1 MKRFKIKHGLFLKSA
16 NKLLTP
22 NTFYATDDE
31 AQQKELLEVF
41 AEAVEEVVSKPAEKK
56 QEKTDEKTVDPN
68 DDITLAKGVG
78 AGLAK
83 KLAEK
88 GITTFSGLKAAM
100 TDKARETEMQEL
112 LGTAYPKVMK
122 NFEEPTPEA

>member
-1 MKRFKIKHGLFLKSA
+1 MTKRFHIKHGLFLTSA

-22 NTFYATDDE
+22 NTHYATDNVDE
-31 AQQKELLEVF
+31 QKELLEVF
-41 AEAVEEVVSKPAEKK
+41 GEAVEEIVSKPVEKLEKK
-56 QEKTDEKTVDPN
+56 TEEKTVDPT

-78 AGLAK
+78 KGLTA

-88 GITTFSGLKAAM
+88 GLTTFSGLKAAM
-100 TDKARETEMQEL
+100 TDKAREEEMKEL

-122 NFEEPTPEA
+122 NFVTPEA